1 MISEKLIQV
10 NCKTILII
18 IKTLSKL
25 EIKSLLM
32 GFKMMTNNEFVGVL
46 VCYHLYKRLDL
57 RG

>member
-18 IKTLSKL
+18 IKILSKL

-46 VCYHLYKRLDL
+46 VCYHLYER
-57 RG
+57 